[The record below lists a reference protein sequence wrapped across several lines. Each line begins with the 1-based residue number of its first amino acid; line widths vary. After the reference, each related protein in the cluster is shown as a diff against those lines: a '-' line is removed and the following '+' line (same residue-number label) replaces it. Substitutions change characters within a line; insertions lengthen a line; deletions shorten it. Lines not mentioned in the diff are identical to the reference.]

1 MADKNVLLT
10 PRPSRLDEAGFVAR
24 FGDVYEHS
32 PWIARKAYQLGLGE
46 PQDTPQGLAEVM
58 GRVFRAAD
66 PDCQLSVLRSHPDL
80 AGKAALAGELTRDSS
95 AEQASAGLD
104 QCTPEEYARFQA
116 LNDAYQKRFGF
127 PFIIAVKGLHRGDIL
142 DAFAARLEHDPEQ
155 ERGTAVEQ
163 VNRIALLRLYDRTG

>member
-1 MADKNVLLT
+1 MAETVVRLT
-10 PRPSRLDEAGFVAR
+10 PRPSRLSEADFVER

-32 PWIARKAYQLGLGE
+32 PWIAREAYQLGLGE

-58 GRVFRAAD
+58 ARVFRAAD
-66 PDCQLSVLRSHPDL
+66 PERQLGVLRAHPDL

-104 QCTPEEYARFQA
+104 QCTPEEFSRFQT

-127 PFIIAVKGLHRGDIL
+127 PFIIAVKGLHCGDIL
-142 DAFAARLEHDPEQ
+142 KAFADRLEHDLEQ
-155 ERGTAVEQ
+155 ERRTAVEQ
-163 VNRIALLRLYDRTG
+163 VNRIALLRLCDRVG